1 MNFLFSSRASIL
13 EISSAPAK
21 KPPAPAKKPP
31 APAKKPP
38 SPAKKPP
45 APAYYSNEKTKH
57 YFSKLFEEARDI
69 RENFPFY

>member
-1 MNFLFSSRASIL
+1 MNFLSSSRASIL
-13 EISSAPAK
+13 EISS
-21 KPPAPAKKPP
+21 APAKKPP